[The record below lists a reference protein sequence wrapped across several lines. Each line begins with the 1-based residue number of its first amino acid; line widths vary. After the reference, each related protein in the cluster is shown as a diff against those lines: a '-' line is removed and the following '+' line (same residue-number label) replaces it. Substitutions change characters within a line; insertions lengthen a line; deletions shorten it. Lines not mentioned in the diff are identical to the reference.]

1 MNINKETPVSDLERA
16 ARIKA
21 DFSLLL
27 VTLIW
32 GFAFVVQRYAA
43 PMVGVFLFNGL
54 RFALGA
60 LALIPIAFLYQPQE
74 PVLPGINHKNIGYV
88 ILAGFLLFTGAAFQ
102 QAGLIYTPAGNAGF
116 ITGLY
121 VIFVPLIMAL
131 FLHQWPR
138 PVIWIAAGLA
148 VSGLYLLSASG
159 SMPPNIGDGYVLISS
174 LIWSLHVILIGWLV
188 VRMDLMQFA
197 IGQYLFCALFS
208 IVIGLSIEGKTLGDM
223 QGAWWAILF
232 TGVISVA
239 IGYTLQAAAQRV
251 APPSDAVIILSVE
264 AIFAAIFGWLLLDE
278 YLTPIQILGCG
289 IILFGMLLSQSH
301 LLRKE
306 PHA

>member
-1 MNINKETPVSDLERA
+1 MNIYKDTPRSDIERA

-43 PMVGVFLFNGL
+43 PVVGVFLFNGL

-60 LALIPIAFLYQPQE
+60 LVLIPISFIYKPQGH
-74 PVLPGINHKNIGYV
+74 VLPGINRKNIGYV
-88 ILAGFLLFTGAAFQ
+88 ILAGFLLFAGAAFQ

-131 FLHQWPR
+131 VLHQWPR

-159 SMPPNIGDGYVLISS
+159 TLRPNIGDGYVLISS
-174 LIWSLHVILIGWLV
+174 LIWSLHVILTGWLV
-188 VRMDLMQFA
+188 IRMDLMQFA
-197 IGQYLFCALFS
+197 FGQYLFCALFS
-208 IVIGLSIEGKTLGDM
+208 IIVGLSLEGKTLGDM

-239 IGYTLQAAAQRV
+239 IGYTLLAIAQRT
-251 APPSDAVIILSVE
+251 APPADAVIILSVE
-264 AIFAAIFGWLLLDE
+264 AIFAAFFGWILLDE
-278 YLTPIQILGCG
+278 YLTSIQILGCG
-289 IILFGMLLSQSH
+289 IILAGMLLSQSH

-306 PHA
+306 NHP